1 MKYDFDMLSVVPKD
15 IQSKYAQLF
24 VRFGM
29 TEQAHEQIALF
40 RDPETARAIS
50 GASRQ
55 VRDCFVAS
63 GFALNSYNSNVE
75 DNEFAEQDRDA
86 RARVLASLQENVED
100 LPGDVDWNGFDI
112 GEFFVA
118 AYGAMPAP
126 RKRQF
131 FKQAA
136 QGVLPAMTL
145 MPSDRVV
152 SRALS
157 TPAPTF

>member
-1 MKYDFDMLSVVPKD
+1 MKYDFDMLSVTPKD

-29 TEQAHEQIALF
+29 TEQAHQQIALF
-40 RDPETARAIS
+40 RDPHASRALA
-50 GASRQ
+50 GASQ
-55 VRDCFVAS
+55 EVRDCFISA
-63 GFALNSYNSNVE
+63 GFATNSYDCGAV
-75 DNEFAEQDRDA
+75 DNQFPEADKDS
-86 RARVLASLQENVED
+86 RAKVLARLQESVED

-118 AYGAMPAP
+118 AYGAMPVP
-126 RKRQF
+126 RKRR
-131 FKQAA
+131 ALEEA
-136 QGVLPAMTL
+136 GRRVLPAMTL

-157 TPAPTF
+157 TPAPSF